1 MPKGKGTK
9 RMSKKVSKKMVGGQ
23 IVPMGMSG
31 MGVNQR
37 GRWFWEQKDPIFGG
51 FNKIVGKLFE
61 GVKPSEIA
69 KFAGKVLPLADTVGN
84 LLGQAGL
91 GKPNRGAGGAKPY
104 GSEAKRRTQRGLG
117 ADSYHT
123 SASMLPTTSP
133 NTSNFGSVRF

>member
-23 IVPMGMSG
+23 IIPMGG
-31 MGVNQR
+31 MGQS
-37 GRWFWEQKDPIFGG
+37 GGYFWEQKDPIFGG
-51 FNKIVGKLFE
+51 FNRFVGKLFE
-61 GVKPSEIA
+61 GVKPSEVA
-69 KFAGKVLPLADTVGN
+69 KFVGKAIPLADTVGN

-91 GKPNRGAGGAKPY
+91 GKP
-104 GSEAKRRTQRGLG
+104 KRRRVQRGRG

>member
-9 RMSKKVSKKMVGGQ
+9 RMSKRVSKKMVGGQ

-31 MGVNQR
+31 AGMNQN
-37 GRWFWEQKDPIFGG
+37 GKWFWEQKDPIFGS
-51 FNKIVGKLFE
+51 FNKFVGKLFE

-69 KFAGKVLPLADTVGN
+69 KFVGKAIPLAGDVGN
-84 LLGQAGL
+84 VLSQAGL
-91 GKPNRGAGGAKPY
+91 GKR
-104 GSEAKRRTQRGLG
+104 RRTQRGRG

-133 NTSNFGSVRF
+133 NTSSFGSVKF

>member
-9 RMSKKVSKKMVGGQ
+9 RMSKKVSKKPLRGQSQMVGGQ
-23 IVPMGMSG
+23 IVPLGMSG
-31 MGVNQR
+31 MGVNQ
-37 GRWFWEQKDPIFGG
+37 GGKFFWEQKDPIFGG
-51 FNKIVGKLFE
+51 FNRFVGKLFE

-69 KFAGKVLPLADTVGN
+69 KFVGKAIPLADTVGN

-91 GKPNRGAGGAKPY
+91 GKPKR
-104 GSEAKRRTQRGLG
+104 RRTQRGRG

-123 SASMLPTTSP
+123 DASMSPTTSP